1 MIFIRPNI
9 VRFVLYLLSY
19 HTNTMNFFS
28 TDTKNALQAKEHAQW
43 IAFAPMVF
51 QASRIL
57 RDSGILKEVE
67 KARKTGITLEELVEK
82 VGLPHYGVRVLVEAG
97 LGIGLIII
105 NNNKYTITKAGYFVL
120 NDQLTRV
127 NFDFTNDV
135 CYEGIMSL
143 DKSVRTK
150 KPEGLKVLGDWN
162 TIYEG
167 LSILPQPA
175 RDSWFNF
182 DHYYSDNAFGEV
194 LPHVIKEKPLK
205 ILDIGGNTGKWSI
218 ACVNYNPDV
227 KMTIMDLPVQIVAA
241 KENIKAK
248 GLEKRIDFH
257 EADVLNEN
265 IPFPKGF
272 DAIWM
277 SQFLDCFSDEQ
288 ILSILKRCVNSINE
302 GGYIYIL
309 ELFWDKQR
317 FEASAF
323 CLQMTS
329 LYFTTMAN
337 GTSQMYDSKVFIGLI
352 EQSGLEVVEHIDHI
366 GVSHSLLK
374 CRKK

>member
-1 MIFIRPNI
+1 
-9 VRFVLYLLSY
+9 
-19 HTNTMNFFS
+19 MNFFT
-28 TDTKNALQAKEHAQW
+28 TDTRNALEAKEYAQW

-51 QASRIL
+51 QASRLL
-57 RDSGILKEVE
+57 RDNGILKEIAAV
-67 KARKTGITLEELVEK
+67 RKVGITLEEIVEK
-82 VGLPHYGVRVLVEAG
+82 VKLPHYGVRVLVEAG
-97 LGIGLIII
+97 LGIGLLVV
-105 NNNKYTITKAGYFVL
+105 NDGKYTITKAGFFLL
-120 NDQLTRV
+120 NDPLTKV
-127 NFDFTNDV
+127 NLDFMNDV
-135 CYEGIMSL
+135 CYEGIMEL
-143 DKSVRTK
+143 DKSIRTQ
-150 KPEGLKVLGDWN
+150 KPEGLKALGSWD

-175 RDSWFNF
+175 RDSWFSF
-182 DHYYSDNAFGEV
+182 DHFYSDNAFDEV
-194 LPHVIKEKPLK
+194 LPHVMKGNPLK

-218 ACVNYNPDV
+218 ACVNFNPDV
-227 KMTIMDLPVQIVAA
+227 KMTIMDLPVQIAAA
-241 KENIKAK
+241 KKNVKAK
-248 GLEKRIDFH
+248 GLEERIGFY
-257 EADVLNEN
+257 EADVLKESTV
-265 IPFPKGF
+265 FPQDF

-288 ILSILKRCVNSINE
+288 IISILKRCAGSVKE

-337 GTSQMYDSKVFIGLI
+337 GNSQMYDSKVFIKLI
-352 EQSGLEVVEHIDHI
+352 EQAGLEVVEQIDHI

-374 CRKK
+374 CKKIK